1 MEGQAMSRPP
11 AALLL
16 PTLMLALSLGGCAS
30 LDARP
35 AFGDVRQGI
44 ADRTSQTIQWN
55 TGSEADAAVAAK
67 VRSMLAEQLTLD
79 EAVQVALLNN
89 RRLQGTYEQLG
100 VAQANLVQAGLLK
113 NPIFD
118 AELKFLDN
126 APGTKAVLE
135 MAVIQDFMDIVMIP
149 LRKRLAQ
156 AQLEATK
163 AEVAA
168 AVLDLASEVRV
179 AFVSLQA
186 AQQTLALRQQILQ
199 STDAS
204 YDAAKRLREAGNI
217 TSLALANERAMY
229 EESKLAVASAE
240 TAALE
245 ARERLSALMGLWGSD
260 TGWSI
265 AESLPPVPDE
275 EMDLSELERRAVAS
289 SLGLAMLRNEMR
301 VVASETGIDAA
312 ELVFPELAGG
322 AAAEYEGP
330 DDRWQAGPAVAVGIP
345 IFDWGQART
354 AAGRH
359 QLRRLWNQ
367 YTALAIEIRAAARAA
382 RYRLQNARRQ
392 SEYYRRV
399 VVPLAEQ
406 ITAETQLQYNA
417 MQLGVFQLLQ
427 AKRREIDTRRQYIL
441 AQRDYWIAR
450 TELEQI
456 LAGRRLRN
464 TAVDV
469 SAGASG
475 GRDMG
480 DVGH

>member
-1 MEGQAMSRPP
+1 L
-11 AALLL
+11 ALL
-16 PTLMLALSLGGCAS
+16 MAAGMAGCAS

-35 AFGDVRQGI
+35 AFHQVQRDV
-44 ADRTSQTIQWN
+44 ADRTGELVQWN
-55 TGSEADAAVAAK
+55 TGSDEDAAVASK
-67 VRSMLAEQLTLD
+67 VRAMLAEELTLQQT
-79 EAVQVALLNN
+79 VQIVLLNN

-126 APGTKAVLE
+126 VSGTKAVLE

-149 LRKRLAQ
+149 LRKRLAE

-163 AEVAA
+163 AEVTA
-168 AVLDLASEVRV
+168 AVLDLASEVKV

-186 AQQTLALRQQILQ
+186 AQQTLAMRKRILE

-204 YDAAKRLREAGNI
+204 YDAAKRLHKAGNI
-217 TSLALANERAMY
+217 TDLALANERALY
-229 EESKLAVASAE
+229 EQSKLAVASAE
-240 TAALE
+240 TTVLE
-245 ARERLSALMGLWGSD
+245 ARERLNTLMGLWGDD
-260 TGWSI
+260 TRWSV
-265 AESLPPVPDE
+265 ADGLPAVPDE
-275 EMDLSELERRAVAS
+275 DMDLSDLERRAVAA
-289 SLGLAMLRNEMR
+289 SLGLTMLRSEMR
-301 VVASETGIDAA
+301 VVASRTGIDAA
-312 ELVFPELAGG
+312 ELVVPELAAG

-330 DDRWQAGPAVAVGIP
+330 EDKWNVGPAVTIGIP

-359 QLRRLWNQ
+359 RLRRLWNE
-367 YTALAIEIRAAARAA
+367 YTALAIEVRSATRAAK
-382 RYRLQNARRQ
+382 YRLRNARQQ

-399 VVPLAEQ
+399 VLPLAEQ

-427 AKRREIDTRRQYIL
+427 AKQREIDTRRMYIL

-456 LAGRRLRN
+456 LAGRMLRG

-469 SAGASG
+469 SPGAGG
-475 GRDMG
+475 GMDMG
-480 DVGH
+480 GAGGH

>member
-1 MEGQAMSRPP
+1 M
-11 AALLL
+11 
-16 PTLMLALSLGGCAS
+16 ALSPFLFAMVLGGCAS

-35 AFGDVRQGI
+35 AFHEVQRGV
-44 ADRTSQTIQWN
+44 ADRTGELVQWS
-55 TGSEADAAVAAK
+55 TGSDEDAAVAAK
-67 VRSMLAEQLTLD
+67 VRAMLADELTLD
-79 EAVQVALLNN
+79 ETVQVALLNN
-89 RRLQGTYEQLG
+89 RRLQGVYEQLG

-126 APGTKAVLE
+126 VSGTKAVLE
-135 MAVIQDFMDIVMIP
+135 MAVIQDFMDIAMIP
-149 LRKRLAQ
+149 LRKRLAE

-163 AEVAA
+163 AEVTA
-168 AVLDLASEVRV
+168 AVLDLASEVKV

-186 AQQTLALRQQILQ
+186 AEQTLAMRKQILQ

-204 YDAAKRLREAGNI
+204 YDAAIRLHEAGNI
-217 TSLALANERAMY
+217 TDLSLANERALY
-229 EESKLAVASAE
+229 EQSKLAVASAE
-240 TAALE
+240 TAVLE
-245 ARERLSALMGLWGSD
+245 ARERMNTLMGLWGDD
-260 TGWSI
+260 TRWHVADG
-265 AESLPPVPDE
+265 LPPVPDE
-275 EMDLSELERRAVAS
+275 EMDLTDLERRAVAAN
-289 SLGLAMLRNEMR
+289 LGLTMLRDEMR
-301 VVASETGIDAA
+301 VVASRTGIDAA

-330 DDRWQAGPAVAVGIP
+330 EDKWLVGPAIAIAIP

-359 QLRRLWNQ
+359 RLRGLWNE
-367 YTALAIEIRAAARAA
+367 YTALAIEVRSAARAA
-382 RYRLQNARRQ
+382 KYRLRNARQQ

-399 VVPLAEQ
+399 VLPLAEQ

-427 AKRREIDTRRQYIL
+427 AKQREIDTRRMYII

-456 LAGRRLRN
+456 LAGRMLRG

-469 SAGASG
+469 SADAG
-475 GRDMG
+475 GGMDMG
-480 DVGH
+480 GNGGH